1 MYSFTCLVLAACVL
15 LGFTFVKS
23 VTPSCTEGT
32 SSVYAQE
39 LFPVIISH
47 QTPIYLTGFI
57 QEVSSILHGSFRFNV
72 ILEAKISRASEL
84 AIMVLQGETQG
95 ACKCPLFPLASG
107 VKCD

>member
-1 MYSFTCLVLAACVL
+1 LQRVLF
-15 LGFTFVKS
+15 GFTLVKS
-23 VTPSCTEGT
+23 VIPNCTDGT

-47 QTPIYLTGFI
+47 QTPMYFTGLI

-72 ILEAKISRASEL
+72 ILEAKISRASAL
-84 AIMVLQGETQG
+84 AIIVLQGETHG